1 MGRPSPV
8 VSSPRAGGSTCT
20 GGCMTGSEESHPVA
34 VGALFRPDPA
44 FVDALRATAS
54 RLAGELD
61 LPGPSLEG
69 KLLRPT
75 IARAAAPPHLHS
87 DPAFLSGALAIQMV
101 HEASILHDDILD
113 DSSTR
118 RNSPSAMARHGIA
131 RCLVEGDHLLTAA
144 YRVAHATGS
153 LAFLG
158 RFTRAVERTV
168 AGERAQHAARGRV
181 LSEAEYQE
189 ITAAKSGELFGC
201 AVALPR
207 LLTSRGEDHTVAS
220 AFDLGVRLGR
230 FYQMVDDFLDL
241 CPRASLGK
249 SPLQDYRQGKWT
261 WPLAEAGLDGFELD
275 DHALY
280 ERLFSR
286 IQGGE
291 TPMRS
296 AFRRLELEG
305 GRLHDAWAREFGSD
319 EIVPRLIES
328 WIRAA
333 ESTLEVEESTSGSQD
348 DGGTPSLSTRAAS
361 PSEGP
366 STPAAVEAVRRQAV
380 ELGGAGDW
388 IRYFGRHSRSFRFS
402 ARLFPPEEG
411 RLVSGIYAFCRFTD
425 DLVDG
430 SPDADPAELD
440 ARIDAWQALIRE
452 AYATGSTGISLL
464 DEVMGETARR
474 GVTSLYAEEL
484 VRGVAMDIRPQEY
497 PDLEALRR
505 YSYRVASVVG
515 LWLTELFG
523 RSDPWVLRRA
533 EAMGQAMQMTNILRD
548 VGEDLRR
555 GRLYLP
561 LDHLDRFG
569 LTRRDLER
577 AAAGEGDIP
586 SGYGE
591 LVETLMRRAE
601 EDYAA
606 AAAAIPAL
614 PIFFQRPVAVAGQVY
629 RGIHQEIRAN
639 AYDNLRRRAYT
650 SLYRKVV
657 LGGQG
662 LWGLRVARRSYVPDR
677 SVGVL
682 FRDPAVS

>member
-1 MGRPSPV
+1 
-8 VSSPRAGGSTCT
+8 
-20 GGCMTGSEESHPVA
+20 MTGSEENHPV
-34 VGALFRPDPA
+34 GDGRGFRPDPA
-44 FVDALRATAS
+44 FVDALRGTAE
-54 RLAGELD
+54 RLVRELD
-61 LPGPSLEG
+61 LARPSLEG

-75 IARAAAPPHLHS
+75 VALAAAPDHLRR

-113 DSSTR
+113 GSETR
-118 RNSPSAMARHGIA
+118 RNSPSAMAKHGVA
-131 RCLVEGDHLLTAA
+131 RSLVEGDHLLTAA
-144 YRVAHATGS
+144 YRVAHSTGS
-153 LAFLG
+153 MAFVG
-158 RFTRAVERTV
+158 RFARSVERTV
-168 AGERAQHAARGRV
+168 AGEKAQHRARGRV

-201 AVALPR
+201 AVALPA
-207 LLTSRGEDHTVAS
+207 LVTSGRETEDAAS
-220 AFDLGVRLGR
+220 AFDLGLRLGR

-241 CPRASLGK
+241 CPGASLGK

-261 WPLAEAGLDGFELD
+261 WPLAEAGLDGFDLD
-275 DHALY
+275 ESALF
-280 ERLFSR
+280 ERLFTHV
-286 IQGGE
+286 QGGE

-305 GRLHDAWAREFGSD
+305 GRIGEAWKARFPSD
-319 EIVPRLIES
+319 PVVPHLIES
-328 WIRAA
+328 WIQVAA
-333 ESTLEVEESTSGSQD
+333 ATLEGEDSGGGDSREGRGSTAVPVGVSGGASTSS
-348 DGGTPSLSTRAAS
+348 AAQ
-361 PSEGP
+361 
-366 STPAAVEAVRRQAV
+366 VVRRQAQA
-380 ELGGAGDW
+380 LGDSDEW
-388 IRYFGRHSRSFRFS
+388 IRYFGRNSRSFRFS
-402 ARLFPPEEG
+402 ARLFPPDEG

-430 SPDADPAELD
+430 APELEAEELD
-440 ARIDAWQALIRE
+440 ARMDVWQGLIRQ
-452 AYATGSTGISLL
+452 AHGSQDTGVSLL

-474 GVTSLYAEEL
+474 GVASLYAEEL
-484 VRGVAMDIRPQEY
+484 VRGVAMDIRPEAY
-497 PDLEALRR
+497 PDLESLRR

-569 LTRRDLER
+569 IARSDLEA
-577 AAAGEGDIP
+577 AAAGHGP
-586 SGYGE
+586 LPAGYGD
-591 LVETLMRRAE
+591 LVESLMVLAE

-614 PIFFQRPVAVAGQVY
+614 PAFFQRPVAVAGQVY

-639 AYDNLRRRAYT
+639 GYDNLRKRAYT
-650 SLYRKVV
+650 SLYRKVL

-662 LWGLRVARRSYVPDR
+662 LWSLRGARRRYAPDR
-677 SVGVL
+677 TVGVL
-682 FRDPAVS
+682 FRGPVVN

>member
-1 MGRPSPV
+1 
-8 VSSPRAGGSTCT
+8 
-20 GGCMTGSEESHPVA
+20 MTGSEENHPVA
-34 VGALFRPDPA
+34 VGASFRPDPA

-75 IARAAAPPHLHS
+75 VARAAAPPRLHT

-113 DSSTR
+113 DSPTR

-144 YRVAHATGS
+144 YRVAHVTGS

-168 AGERAQHAARGRV
+168 AGERAQHGARGRV

-189 ITAAKSGELFGC
+189 ITSAKSGELFGC
-201 AVALPR
+201 AVVLPR
-207 LLTSRGEDHTVAS
+207 LLAAGGDDRGAGAV
-220 AFDLGVRLGR
+220 FDLGVRLGR

-241 CPRASLGK
+241 CPQARLGK
-249 SPLQDYRQGKWT
+249 TPLQDYRQGKWT

-275 DHALY
+275 DTDLY
-280 ERLFSR
+280 VRLFSR

-305 GRLHDAWAREFGSD
+305 GRIGLAWGRAFRSD
-319 EIVPRLIES
+319 NVVPELIRG

-333 ESTLEVEESTSGSQD
+333 ESTLEVEESRTRSEGGGSQGG
-348 DGGTPSLSTRAAS
+348 GGTPSLSPTVSS
-361 PSEGP
+361 PLEGL
-366 STPAAVEAVRRQAV
+366 STPAAVEAVRSQAMD
-380 ELGGAGDW
+380 LGGAGDW
-388 IRYFGRHSRSFRFS
+388 IRYFSRHSRSFRFS

-430 SPDADPAELD
+430 SPDLEPAELD
-440 ARIDAWQALIRE
+440 ARIDAWQELIRE

-497 PDLEALRR
+497 PDLESLRR

-569 LTRRDLER
+569 LTRTDLAG
-577 AAAGEGDIP
+577 AAAGKRDVP
-586 SGYGE
+586 AAYGE

-614 PIFFQRPVAVAGQVY
+614 PPFFQRPVAVAGHVY

-639 AYDNLRRRAYT
+639 GYDNLRRRAYT

-662 LWGLRVARRSYVPDR
+662 LWGLRVARRSYAPDR

-682 FRDPAVS
+682 FRDPAVN